1 MRFVVITGMSGAGK
15 SLAMRCLED
24 MGYYCVDN
32 MPPMLLGKFAELCY
46 DTDSKIDKV
55 ALVIDTRG
63 GEMFADA
70 AKCIDSLEQSGNK
83 CEILFLDAGD
93 GILVKR
99 YKESRRK
106 HPLSA
111 EGRLLEGIEKERELL
126 SDIRAQA
133 DYVVN
138 TSDMEPKALKEYI
151 TTLFGQDGAQGSTLS
166 INVLSFGFKYGLPVD
181 ADLVFDVRFLPNPFY
196 VPELKPK
203 TGLDK
208 DVQDYVKQWPQT
220 AEFTAKLKD
229 MLLFLVPYYMEEG
242 KSQLVIAIGCT
253 GGKHRSVTLAG
264 ETYQILTE
272 QGYSVSLSHRDI
284 AKDR

>member
-24 MGYYCVDN
+24 IGYYCVDN

-46 DTDSKIDKV
+46 ETDSKLDKV

-70 AKCIDSLEQSGNK
+70 AVCIDELEKSGSR
-83 CEILFLDAGD
+83 CEILFLDAD
-93 GILVKR
+93 DNILVKR

-111 EGRLLEGIEKERELL
+111 DGRLLAGIEQERELL
-126 SDIRAQA
+126 SDIREQA

-151 TTLFGQDGAQGSTLS
+151 TALFGQEEEQGRNLS
-166 INVLSFGFKYGLPVD
+166 ISVVSFGFKYGLPVD

-208 DVQDYVKQWPQT
+208 DVQAYVKQWPQT
-220 AEFTAKLKD
+220 VEFTAKLKD
-229 MLLFLVPYYMEEG
+229 MLLFLAPYYIEEG
-242 KSQLVIAIGCT
+242 KAQLVIAIGCT

-264 ETYQILTE
+264 ETYQFLTE
-272 QGYSVSLSHRDI
+272 QGYRVSLSHRDI

>member
-24 MGYYCVDN
+24 LGYYCVDN
-32 MPPMLLGKFAELCY
+32 MPPMLLGKFAELCCQ
-46 DTDSKIDKV
+46 TDSKIDKV

-70 AKCIDSLEQSGNK
+70 AVCIDSLEKGGNN
-83 CEILFLDAGD
+83 CEILFLDADD

-111 EGRLLEGIEKERELL
+111 DGRLLEGIARERDLL
-126 SDIRAQA
+126 SDIREQA

-138 TSDMEPKALKEYI
+138 TSDMQPRALKEYL
-151 TTLFGQDGAQGSTLS
+151 TNLFGQEYDQERSLS
-166 INVLSFGFKYGLPVD
+166 VNVVSFGFKYGLPMD

-196 VPELKPK
+196 IPELKPK
-203 TGLDK
+203 TGLDQE
-208 DVQDYVKQWPQT
+208 VRDYVNQWPQT
-220 AEFTAKLKD
+220 VEFTQKLKD
-229 MLLFLVPYYMEEG
+229 LLLFLMPHYIEEG

-264 ETYQILTE
+264 ETSRILSE
-272 QGYSVSLSHRDI
+272 QGYRVALSHRDI
-284 AKDR
+284 SRDR

>member
-24 MGYYCVDN
+24 IGYYCVDN

-46 DTDSKIDKV
+46 DTDNKIDKV
-55 ALVIDTRG
+55 AMVIDTRG

-70 AKCIDSLEQSGNK
+70 AVCIDSLEKSGSK
-83 CEILFLDAGD
+83 CEILFLDADD

-126 SDIRAQA
+126 SDIREQA

-151 TTLFGQDGAQGSTLS
+151 TAVFGQDMGQGSSLS
-166 INVLSFGFKYGLPVD
+166 ISVVSFGFKYGLPVD

-220 AEFTAKLKD
+220 VEFIEKLKD
-229 MLLFLVPYYMEEG
+229 MLLFLVPYYIEEG

-264 ETYQILTE
+264 ETYQILTK
-272 QGYSVSLSHRDI
+272 QGYMVSLSHRDI
-284 AKDR
+284 SKDR